1 MMHAVIVTGG
11 FDPIHS
17 GHIEYFKAARELG
30 SILFVGLNSDQWLA
44 RKKGKV
50 FMPIEERKAVIESI
64 RYVGHVFTFDDMDD
78 TANDAIKYVKNY
90 VPYYRTNILFA
101 NGGDRTVDNIPE
113 MVEDHRGINFVF
125 GVGGDKKNSSSL
137 ILKKWKEE

>member
-1 MMHAVIVTGG
+1 MDAVIVTGG

-30 SILFVGLNSDQWLA
+30 SILFVGLNSDEWLA

-64 RYVGHVFTFDDMDD
+64 RYVGHVFTFNDMDD

-90 VPYYRTNILFA
+90 VPKNSTISFA

-113 MVEDHRGINFVF
+113 MVEDNKGINFVF
-125 GVGGDKKNSSSL
+125 GVGGDKRNSSSL
-137 ILKKWKEE
+137 ILKNWKEE

>member
-1 MMHAVIVTGG
+1 MDAVIVTGG

-64 RYVGHVFTFDDMDD
+64 RYVGHVFTFNDMDD

-90 VPYYRTNILFA
+90 VPKNSTILFA
-101 NGGDRTVDNIPE
+101 NGGDRTVDNVPE
-113 MVEDHRGINFVF
+113 MVEDHKGINFVF
-125 GVGGDKKNSSSL
+125 GVGGDKKNSSSQ
-137 ILKKWKEE
+137 ILKQWREHDG

>member
-1 MMHAVIVTGG
+1 MDAVIVTGG

-50 FMPIEERKAVIESI
+50 FMSIEERKAVIESI
-64 RYVGHVFTFDDMDD
+64 KYVGHVFTFNDIDD

-90 VPYYRTNILFA
+90 VPKNSTISFA
-101 NGGDRTVDNIPE
+101 NGGDRTVDNVPE
-113 MVEDHRGINFVF
+113 MIEDNKGINFVF
-125 GVGGDKKNSSSL
+125 GVGGDKRNSSSL
-137 ILKKWKEE
+137 ILKNWKEE

>member
-1 MMHAVIVTGG
+1 MDAVIVTGG

-17 GHIEYFKAARELG
+17 GHIEYFKTARELG
-30 SILFVGLNSDQWLA
+30 SILFVGLNSDEWLA

-64 RYVGHVFTFDDMDD
+64 RYVGHVFTFNDMDD

-90 VPYYRTNILFA
+90 VPKNSTISFA

-113 MVEDHRGINFVF
+113 MIEDNKGINFVF
-125 GVGGDKKNSSSL
+125 GVGGDKRNSSSL
-137 ILKKWKEE
+137 ILKNWKEE